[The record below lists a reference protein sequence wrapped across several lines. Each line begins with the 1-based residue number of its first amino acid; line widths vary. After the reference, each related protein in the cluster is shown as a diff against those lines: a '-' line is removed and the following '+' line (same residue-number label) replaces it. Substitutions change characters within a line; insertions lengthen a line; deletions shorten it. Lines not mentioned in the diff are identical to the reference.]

1 MTLVTSDIHAK
12 ARQRWVILA
21 VLFMAR
27 TAMGFQFQAVGALSS
42 FVIADLGIDYGKL
55 GLLIGLYL
63 LPGVAIAYPGGLL
76 GRHFGDKRIVIVGLA
91 LMIAGGLLTMSS
103 NDYAGILAGRLIS
116 GVGAVLL
123 NVLLTKMTTD
133 WFIGREIGTALAL
146 LVSSWPIGIGIA
158 LVTLPWVAVHGS
170 VGMAFGST
178 AAAASLVLIAIA
190 SLYRVPPA
198 VHGLMS
204 PSGTRR
210 PRLSIARTGIGVA
223 GWPHMDALQCWLHP
237 CLQLRSRSA
246 GLTRFA

>member
-1 MTLVTSDIHAK
+1 MTFVTSDIHSNTW
-12 ARQRWVILA
+12 QRWIILA
-21 VLFMAR
+21 VLFLAR

-42 FVIADLGIDYGKL
+42 LVIADLGIDYGKL

-63 LPGVAIAYPGGLL
+63 LPGVVIAFPGGLL
-76 GRHFGDKRIVIVGLA
+76 GRHFGDKRTVIVGLA

-158 LVTLPWVAVHGS
+158 LVTLPWIAVHGS
-170 VGMAFGST
+170 IGMAFGST
-178 AAAASLVLIAIA
+178 AAAAAVVLIAIA
-190 SLYRVPPA
+190 ILYRVPPRGA
-198 VHGLMS
+198 WLDA
-204 PSGTRR
+204 TRPNR
-210 PRLSIARTGIGVA
+210 TNALVVARARLGVA
-223 GWPHMDALQCWLHP
+223 GGTHMDALQCRLHP